1 MLNTPIEDRV
11 ARLEDLMEQLLNA
24 QIETQRE
31 LNQLAQE
38 TRLSTNQLAQETR
51 LSTNQLA
58 QETRLSTNQ
67 LAQET
72 RLSTNQLAQETRL
85 SLKEMDKKCGEL
97 AQKMGTMAED
107 LVAPSVPRV
116 LRQLVNCSEEQLEYV
131 AVRAKKRNAKT
142 NQIKEF
148 DVIVVCGDY
157 LLVNET
163 KSTLDSVDVLRFA
176 ASIPE
181 VRDYYPQYASKKL
194 IGALASL
201 YIDESLVRYGEKNG
215 LIVLGT
221 GEELMQI
228 LNSPGFKPQE
238 F

>member
-1 MLNTPIEDRV
+1 MLNAPLENRMAEIEDILAEV
-11 ARLEDLMEQLLNA
+11 ARLQAEN
-24 QIETQRE
+24 QRE
-31 LNQLAQE
+31 ISTMLRESRDFKNEMRAFKNEMREFKNEMHEYKEE
-38 TRLSTNQLAQETR
+38 TRQSK
-51 LSTNQLA
+51 
-58 QETRLSTNQ
+58 
-67 LAQET
+67 
-72 RLSTNQLAQETRL
+72 
-85 SLKEMDKKCGEL
+85 KEMDKKWSEL

-116 LRQLVNCSEEQLEYV
+116 LRQLANCSEEQLEYV

-163 KSTLDSVDVLRFA
+163 KSALVPSDVDQFVV
-176 ASIPE
+176 SIPE
-181 VRDYYPQYASKKL
+181 VRDYYPHYAGKKV

-201 YIDESLVRYGEKNG
+201 YVDESLVRYGEKNG

-221 GEELMQI
+221 GEELMEI